1 MTVALVLVGYAAVLA
16 VAVPTALRR
25 GSWAARAP
33 RLGITVWLALSLSA
47 VLAVVLAGAAL
58 AVPATQLSADL
69 GELLRACVMALR
81 AEYASPGGALPAAT
95 GATVTLAV
103 LGRLVCCATAAL
115 LGAARERRAHGD
127 ALAIVGRPVHRL
139 GAVVVDHHTA
149 AAYCLPGRARRIVLT
164 SAAVVALADDELSA
178 VLAHERAHLR
188 GRHHL
193 VLAGVQAFDR
203 AFPGVPLFAE
213 VRRQVTMLVE
223 MLADDA
229 AARHHQRHTVAAAL
243 LRVAGARA
251 PAAGLAAGGP
261 TAVARVRRMLAPA
274 RPVSP
279 AGRILVAA
287 AVAAA
292 VLLPVAVAAAPAA
305 AATRLDY
312 CPVPPPST
320 SVR

>member
-1 MTVALVLVGYAAVLA
+1 VTVALVLVGYAAVLA
-16 VAVPTALRR
+16 AAAPAALRH

-33 RLGITVWLALSLSA
+33 RLGIAVWQALSLSA
-47 VLAVVLAGAAL
+47 VLAVVLAGVAL
-58 AVPATQLSADL
+58 AVPATQLSTDL
-69 GELLRACVMALR
+69 GQLLRACVMALR
-81 AEYASPGGALPAAT
+81 AEYAAPGGALPAAVGT
-95 GATVTLAV
+95 TAALAV
-103 LGRLVCCATAAL
+103 LGRLVCCAAGAL
-115 LGAARERRAHGD
+115 LRAGRDRREHAD

-164 SAAVVALADDELSA
+164 SAAVAALAEDELSA

-193 VLAGVQAFDR
+193 VLAGAQAFDR
-203 AFPGVPLFAE
+203 AFPGVPLFGEA
-213 VRRQVTMLVE
+213 RRQVTALVE

-229 AARHHQRHTVAAAL
+229 AARRHQRRTVAAAL
-243 LRVAGARA
+243 LHVAGARA

-279 AGRILVAA
+279 AARILASTAVVATL
-287 AVAAA
+287 
-292 VLLPVAVAAAPAA
+292 LLPVAVAAAPAA

-312 CPVPPPST
+312 CPLPAASASVP
-320 SVR
+320 